1 MTPLWT
7 EGPLNVTP
15 YSLMIFLG
23 ALAGVL
29 LSLRK
34 KHIRPLLP
42 AVILGALVFGHA
54 VWVLF
59 CPFDLEAAE
68 GKFYMLLRPW
78 EGGYTLY
85 GALLGGAL
93 GALLFGKLY
102 NVKWLDAL
110 DALTPGACAAIIF
123 ARIGEIFT
131 GEGIGRGAEVEWL
144 HFFPFS
150 VCTYQDEYFEEWR
163 YIVWF
168 WEALAALILLI
179 LLLKNEKKA
188 LSGQQTAVF
197 LTVLGTTQILLEQM
211 RRDTYLRL
219 IVFVRVNQLAA
230 LATPIAVL
238 VVLLV
243 RKKPGRAKV
252 FWCLATLMLASLAD
266 MASEFVFDK
275 FEYAPWLYLSM
286 PLAAVSCAVMLYVWK
301 KQKGLVPAAVIV
313 VLTAALLLAYAS
325 KPWDEIE
332 LEPVEDMI
340 RYAILYATMAVDLV
354 CIGLTIRLNL
364 REPDR
369 SVKA

>member
-110 DALTPGACAAIIF
+110 DALTPGACAAITN
-123 ARIGEIFT
+123 GSST
-131 GEGIGRGAEVEWL
+131 
-144 HFFPFS
+144 
-150 VCTYQDEYFEEWR
+150 WR
-163 YIVWF
+163 SSGKGSSQASPRTCPWRNSMRSMIT
-168 WEALAALILLI
+168 
-179 LLLKNEKKA
+179 
-188 LSGQQTAVF
+188 LS
-197 LTVLGTTQILLEQM
+197 
-211 RRDTYLRL
+211 R
-219 IVFVRVNQLAA
+219 
-230 LATPIAVL
+230 
-238 VVLLV
+238 
-243 RKKPGRAKV
+243 
-252 FWCLATLMLASLAD
+252 
-266 MASEFVFDK
+266 
-275 FEYAPWLYLSM
+275 
-286 PLAAVSCAVMLYVWK
+286 
-301 KQKGLVPAAVIV
+301 
-313 VLTAALLLAYAS
+313 
-325 KPWDEIE
+325 
-332 LEPVEDMI
+332 
-340 RYAILYATMAVDLV
+340 
-354 CIGLTIRLNL
+354 
-364 REPDR
+364 
-369 SVKA
+369 